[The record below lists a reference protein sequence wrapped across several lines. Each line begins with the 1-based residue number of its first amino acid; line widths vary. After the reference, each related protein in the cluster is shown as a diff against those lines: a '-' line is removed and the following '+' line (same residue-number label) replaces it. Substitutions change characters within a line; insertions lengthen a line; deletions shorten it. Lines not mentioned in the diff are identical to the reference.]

1 MNATMTALNF
11 MKKAHAGQKR
21 WSGKPYWTHPF
32 ETMRMIDKTEKDARI
47 VALLHDVCED
57 TPHWP
62 EFVCLTLGLGKHI
75 EDALIAITKRQGEE
89 YFEYIDRVKA
99 NKLARK
105 VKRMDLLHNM
115 RTAKPHTKVKYQQAL
130 TILEK

>member
-1 MNATMTALNF
+1 
-11 MKKAHAGQKR
+11 MKKAHKGQKR
-21 WSGKPYWTHPF
+21 RTGEPFWTHPF
-32 ETMRMIDKTEKDARI
+32 ETMRMLDRDEKDARI

-62 EFVCLTLGLGKHI
+62 EFVCQTLELSQNI
-75 EDALIAITKRQGEE
+75 EDALVAITHRENE
-89 YFEYIDRVKA
+89 DYFDYINRVKQ
-99 NKLARK
+99 NSLATK

-115 RTAKPHTKVKYQQAL
+115 RTAKPHTKVKYQKAL